1 MAMIDEQGS
10 TRESGVSGIKE
21 ERGMKEGV
29 TCPKC
34 GTVVHA
40 YRNPFLTVDIIIELK
55 GRQGIVL
62 IRRAK
67 PPYGWALPGGF
78 VDYGESLE
86 AAARR
91 EAREETSL
99 EVDLIAQLGAYSS
112 PDRDPR
118 HHTVSVVFVA
128 RAAGEPRAASDAQ
141 QVGVFS
147 EGGLPGPL
155 AFDHARILADY
166 YTKKRAGAGDGAQA
180 AESSLSSGPS

>member
-1 MAMIDEQGS
+1 MM
-10 TRESGVSGIKE
+10 E
-21 ERGMKEGV
+21 ERAMKEGL

-34 GTVVHA
+34 GTIVYA
-40 YRNPFLTVDIIIELK
+40 YRNPFPTVDIIIELE
-55 GRQGIVL
+55 GRRGIII

-86 AAARR
+86 DAARR
-91 EAREETSL
+91 EATEETSL
-99 EVDLIAQLGAYSS
+99 EVELAGQLGAYSA

-128 RAAGEPRAASDAQ
+128 RASGEPRAASDAE
-141 QVGVFS
+141 QVGIFS
-147 EGGLPGPL
+147 EGDLPAEL

-166 YTKKRAGAGDGAQA
+166 YAKKR
-180 AESSLSSGPS
+180 EYCWR